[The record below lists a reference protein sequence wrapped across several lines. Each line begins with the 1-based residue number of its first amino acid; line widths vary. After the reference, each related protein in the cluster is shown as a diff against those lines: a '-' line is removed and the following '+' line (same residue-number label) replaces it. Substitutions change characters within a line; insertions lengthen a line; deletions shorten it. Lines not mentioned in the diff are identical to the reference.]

1 MDVDNVDIAQVE
13 EAFSQIVSKEE
24 AHRMSMTTAE
34 KLRLQGEARGKI
46 ETGRALVLR
55 ALRTK
60 FKTVPEDIEQAI
72 NQKNDLIVLESLLEQ
87 VIMSHSLEE
96 FAEGL

>member
-1 MDVDNVDIAQVE
+1 
-13 EAFSQIVSKEE
+13 
-24 AHRMSMTTAE
+24 MSMTTAE

-60 FKTVPEDIEQAI
+60 FKTVPEDIERAI
-72 NQKNDLIVLESLLEQ
+72 NQKNDPIVLESLLEQ
-87 VIMSHSLEE
+87 AVGSSTLED
-96 FAEGL
+96 FADGL